1 LRPFRCI
8 CHGFEDTPETCMMKA
23 QPQVWR
29 RHAACSALRPL
40 DQADCIFVKVF
51 RKARIIELLGRLEP
65 IKIKV
70 I

>member
-1 LRPFRCI
+1 MPFRCI
-8 CHGFEDTPETCMMKA
+8 CQCFEDTPETCMMKA

-29 RHAACSALRPL
+29 RKAALSAVRPF
-40 DQADCIFVKVF
+40 DQADRSIVKVF
-51 RKARIIELLGRLEP
+51 IKARIEKLLWGLET

>member
-1 LRPFRCI
+1 
-8 CHGFEDTPETCMMKA
+8 MMNA

-29 RHAACSALRPL
+29 RKAAFSPVRPL
-40 DQADCIFVKVF
+40 NQADRILIKVF
-51 RKARIIELLGRLEP
+51 TKTRIEKLLVCLET